1 MEPFTGEMEPFTG
14 EDTFVEWEPVAGE
27 SAGDAVWAYFHEI
40 RRVPLLTAREER
52 RICEA
57 IEAAHRELA
66 AALRAWPVTRRQ
78 LEEALAGEQEGP
90 EWIDPALTDA
100 NGRRLSPRGLERVA
114 ECAVDG
120 SRSVAARRV
129 RQRLAR
135 VRALKSRLI
144 QANLR
149 LVVSVAKR
157 YGRSTVPLLD
167 RIQEGNLGLLKA
179 VDRFQYRRGFRFS
192 TFATWWIRQAVTR
205 SIADSGRTIRLP
217 VHLVDELNRIEVARR
232 TLARD
237 LGRDA
242 TSDEIARFMHLPL
255 TRVLEVAQAAQP
267 LVDLDT
273 PVGEEGSLGMFV
285 PDQESPSP
293 EAVLVSE
300 DQRQLAARLV
310 ESLAGRER
318 QVIAWRFGIGG
329 EPPHTLEAIGA
340 RIGLSRERVRQI
352 EKRALDRLRKRVV
365 ARQPRPHAA

>member
-1 MEPFTGEMEPFTG
+1 MTAIVDEGP
-14 EDTFVEWEPVAGE
+14 FVEPDE
-27 SAGDAVWAYFHEI
+27 SASELAGDSVRAYFHQI
-40 RRVPLLTAREER
+40 SRVRLLTAADES

-66 AALRAWPVTRRQ
+66 SALRAWPVTRRQ
-78 LEEALAGEQEGP
+78 LDDAVAGEQEGL
-90 EWIDPALTDA
+90 EWMDPALTGPD
-100 NGRRLSPRGLERVA
+100 GRRLSPRRLEEVA
-114 ECAVDG
+114 ARAVAGKG
-120 SRSVAARRV
+120 SAAARRV
-129 RQRLAR
+129 RQRLDR
-135 VRALKSRLI
+135 VRGLKARLI

-157 YGRSTVPLLD
+157 YGRSGVPLLD
-167 RIQEGNLGLLKA
+167 RIQEGNLGLLRA

-237 LGRDA
+237 LGREADA
-242 TSDEIARFMHLPL
+242 DEIARFMHLPVA
-255 TRVLEVAQAAQP
+255 RVAELALAAQP

-273 PVGEEGSLGMFV
+273 AVGEEASLGTFV
-285 PDQESPSP
+285 PDLESPSP

-300 DQRQLAARLV
+300 DQRQFVTRLL
-310 ESLAGRER
+310 ESLAERER
-318 QVIAWRFGIGG
+318 QVVEWRFGIGG
-329 EPPHTLEAIGA
+329 EAAHTLEAIGA

-352 EKRALDRLRKRVV
+352 EKRALDRLRRRYTL
-365 ARQPRPHAA
+365 A